1 MTKDRNRER
10 NEERRL
16 LRERRIRKVRR
27 VRMCL
32 RILTLLL
39 ICVVPLLFLTT
50 ATASRQE
57 ASVYLKLEGA
67 SILQGEEFPAFGVE
81 AELIGN
87 GETVLDEKSGY
98 TAADLVKDFENGTG
112 YTVECEADTA
122 AEGEY
127 PMHLKLSDEILTSL
141 DKEWVGLVTI
151 DTLDATLTVKNAVGE
166 WDGERFQRY
175 DGTYVTNDFVVSK
188 GNTYYFD
195 GEGNKATGFVDAGGV
210 RYYMDADGVRK
221 TGWVEMEDSRYYFE
235 ADGRMVTGWKD
246 IDENT
251 YYFDQEGKMA
261 KGEVFIGMTKCSFD
275 KEGVLK
281 SMKDSNVDP
290 SRPMIAL
297 TFDDGPGK
305 RTGELLEA
313 LAANHAHATFFMQG
327 KNVSR
332 YQSEVKRMKEIGCE
346 LGSHSFDHPDLSKMD
361 AAGIRD
367 QIDRTNQ
374 NLKDAAGQP
383 ASVLRPPY
391 GAIGSTLKSV
401 AGMPLILWN
410 IDTLD
415 WKTRNAQATI
425 DNVMQKAK
433 DGDIILMHDIHTESV
448 DAAIVLIPKL
458 IESGYQLVTVS
469 EMAAARG
476 IGMQNGNSYTDFC
489 K

>member
-1 MTKDRNRER
+1 
-10 NEERRL
+10 
-16 LRERRIRKVRR
+16 
-27 VRMCL
+27 MCL
-32 RILTLLL
+32 RILTLLM
-39 ICVVPLLFLTT
+39 ICVTPLLFLTT

-57 ASVYLKLEGA
+57 VSIYIKLNEASV
-67 SILQGEEFPAFGVE
+67 LQGEELPAFGIE
-81 AELIGN
+81 GELVGN
-87 GETVLDEKSGY
+87 GDVILDGESGY
-98 TAADLVKDFENGTG
+98 TAEDLLKDFESGKG
-112 YTVECEADTA
+112 YAVECEADVAT
-122 AEGEY
+122 EGEY
-127 PMHLKLSDEILTSL
+127 PMHLKLSDEIRAALG
-141 DKEWVGLVTI
+141 KEWMGLVRV
-151 DTLDATLTVKNAVGE
+151 DTLDAMLTVKNAVGE
-166 WDGERFQRY
+166 WDGNRFRRY
-175 DGTYVTNDFVVSK
+175 DGTYVTNDFVVYK

-195 GEGNKATGFVDAGGV
+195 GEGNKATGWVDAGGF
-210 RYYMDADGVRK
+210 RYYMDGKGIRK
-221 TGWVEMEDSRYYFE
+221 TGWVDVDDSRYYLE
-235 ADGRMVTGWKD
+235 GDGRMATGWKD
-246 IDENT
+246 IEERT

-261 KGEVFIGMTKCSFD
+261 KGELYIGMTKCSFD
-275 KEGVLK
+275 KEGVLT
-281 SMKDSNVDP
+281 SMEDSDVDP
-290 SRPMIAL
+290 ARPMVAL

-327 KNVSR
+327 KNVPK
-332 YQSEVKRMKEIGCE
+332 YQNEVKRMKEIGCE

-425 DNVMQKAK
+425 DNVMQKVK
-433 DGDIILMHDIHTESV
+433 DGDIVLMHDIHTESV

-458 IESGYQLVTVS
+458 IEAGYQLVTVS
-469 EMAAARG
+469 ELAAARG
-476 IGMQNGNSYTDFC
+476 IGMQNGISYTNFC

>member
-1 MTKDRNRER
+1 MTNDRS
-10 NEERRL
+10 EERRL
-16 LRERRIRKVRR
+16 LKEKRIKKVRR

-39 ICVVPLLFLTT
+39 ICVLPLFFLTT
-50 ATASRQE
+50 ATASRQG
-57 ASVYLKLEGA
+57 ASLYLKLKEA
-67 SILQGEEFPAFGVE
+67 SILQGEELPQFGLE
-81 AELIGN
+81 GELVGN
-87 GETVLDEKSGY
+87 GETILDGASGY
-98 TAADLVKDFENGTG
+98 TAADLLKDFESGKG

-127 PMHLKLSDEILTSL
+127 PMHLKLSDEIKASL
-141 DKEWVGLVTI
+141 GKEWMGLVRV
-151 DTLDATLTVKNAVGE
+151 DTLDAMLTVKNAAGD
-166 WDGERFQRY
+166 WDGSRFKRH
-175 DGTYVTNDFVVSK
+175 DGSYVTNEFVVSK

-195 GEGNKATGFVDAGGV
+195 GDGNKVTGWAEVEGV
-210 RYYMDADGVRK
+210 RYYMDSDGVRK
-221 TGWVEMEDSRYYFE
+221 TGWVDVEDSRYYLE
-235 ADGRMVTGWKD
+235 EDGRMATGWKD
-246 IDENT
+246 IEDKT

-261 KGEVFIGMTKCSFD
+261 KGELYIGMAKCSFD
-275 KEGVLK
+275 KEGVLQ
-281 SMKDSNVDP
+281 STQDSNVDP
-290 SRPMIAL
+290 SRPMVAL
-297 TFDDGPGK
+297 TFDDGPGQ
-305 RTGELLEA
+305 RTGELLET

-332 YQSEVKRMKEIGCE
+332 YQNEVKRMKEIGCE

-361 AAGIRD
+361 ATGIRD

-374 NLKDAAGQP
+374 NLKDAAGLA

-415 WKTRNAQATI
+415 WKTRNAQTTI
-425 DNVMQKAK
+425 DNVMEKAK

-458 IESGYQLVTVS
+458 IEKGFQLVTVS
-469 EMAAARG
+469 EMAAAKG
-476 IGMQNGNSYTDFC
+476 IRMQNGEKYTNF
-489 K
+489 

>member
-1 MTKDRNRER
+1 MTNDRS
-10 NEERRL
+10 EERRL
-16 LRERRIRKVRR
+16 LKEKRIRKVKR

-57 ASVYLKLEGA
+57 ASVFLKLKEA
-67 SILQGEEFPAFGVE
+67 SILQGEELPKFEIE
-81 AELIGN
+81 AELVGN
-87 GETVLDEKSGY
+87 EETILDGESGY
-98 TAADLVKDFENGTG
+98 TARDLLKDFKSGKG
-112 YTVECEADTA
+112 YTVTCDADTA
-122 AEGEY
+122 LEGEY
-127 PMHLKLSDEILTSL
+127 PIHLQLSDKIRKALEQT
-141 DKEWVGLVTI
+141 WMGLVRI
-151 DTLDATLTVKNAVGE
+151 DTLDALLTVKNVLGE
-166 WDGERFQRY
+166 WDGSRFKRH
-175 DGTYVTNDFVVSK
+175 DGTYVTNEFVVSK
-188 GNTYYFD
+188 GNTYYLD
-195 GEGNKATGFVDAGGV
+195 GEGNKATGWVDSAEG
-210 RYYMDADGVRK
+210 RYYMDEDGVRK
-221 TGWVEMEDSRYYFE
+221 TGWVDVEDSRYYLDS
-235 ADGRMVTGWKD
+235 DGKMITGWKD

-261 KGEVFIGMTKCSFD
+261 KGELYIGMAKCSFD

-281 SMKDSNVDP
+281 SMEDSNVDP
-290 SRPMIAL
+290 SRPMVAL

-327 KNVSR
+327 KNVAR
-332 YQSEVKRMKEIGCE
+332 YPNEVKRMKEIGCE
-346 LGSHSFDHPDLSKMD
+346 LGSHSYDHPDLSKMD

-383 ASVLRPPY
+383 ASLLRPPY
-391 GAIGSTLKSV
+391 GAIGSTLKSI

-415 WKTRNAQATI
+415 WKTRDAQSTI
-425 DNVMQKAK
+425 DNVMEKVK

-448 DAAIVLIPKL
+448 DAAMVLIPKL
-458 IESGYQLVTVS
+458 IESGFQLVTVS

-476 IGMQNGNSYTDFC
+476 IGMENGNSYTDFC
-489 K
+489 Q

>member
-1 MTKDRNRER
+1 MTNDRSK
-10 NEERRL
+10 ERRL
-16 LRERRIRKVRR
+16 LKEKRIRKVRR

-32 RILTLLL
+32 RIMTLLM
-39 ICVVPLLFLTT
+39 ICVMPLLFLTT

-57 ASVYLKLEGA
+57 VSIYLKLNEA
-67 SILQGEEFPAFGVE
+67 SILQGEELPAFGIE
-81 AELIGN
+81 GELVGN
-87 GETVLDEKSGY
+87 GDVILDGESGY
-98 TAADLVKDFENGTG
+98 TAEDLLKDFESGKG
-112 YTVECEADTA
+112 YAVTCEADVAT
-122 AEGEY
+122 EGEY
-127 PMHLKLSDEILTSL
+127 PMHLKLSDEIQAALG
-141 DKEWVGLVTI
+141 KEWMGLVRV
-151 DTLDATLTVKNAVGE
+151 DTLDAMLTVKNAVGE
-166 WDGERFQRY
+166 WDGDRFRKY
-175 DGTYVTNDFVVSK
+175 DGSYVTNDFVVSK

-195 GEGNKATGFVDAGGV
+195 GEGNKATGWVDAGGV
-210 RYYMDADGVRK
+210 RYYMDGDGIRK
-221 TGWVEMEDSRYYFE
+221 TGWVDVDDSRYYLE
-235 ADGRMVTGWKD
+235 GDGHMVTGWKD
-246 IDENT
+246 IEEKT

-261 KGEVFIGMTKCSFD
+261 KGELYIGMTKCSFD
-275 KEGVLK
+275 KEGVLT
-281 SMKDSNVDP
+281 SMEDSDVDP
-290 SRPMIAL
+290 ARPMIAL

-305 RTGELLEA
+305 RTGELLEV

-327 KNVSR
+327 KNVPR
-332 YQSEVKRMKEIGCE
+332 YQNEVKRMKEIGCE

-401 AGMPLILWN
+401 AGLPLILWN

-425 DNVMQKAK
+425 DNVMQKVK
-433 DGDIILMHDIHTESV
+433 DGDIVLMHDIHTESI

-458 IESGYQLVTVS
+458 IEAGYQLVTVS
-469 EMAAARG
+469 ELAAARG
-476 IGMQNGNSYTDFC
+476 IGMQNGTSYTDFC

>member
-1 MTKDRNRER
+1 MTNDRS
-10 NEERRL
+10 EERRL
-16 LRERRIRKVRR
+16 LKEKRIRKVRR

-39 ICVVPLLFLTT
+39 IFVVPLLFLTT

-57 ASVYLKLEGA
+57 VSVYLKLKEV
-67 SILQGEEFPAFGVE
+67 SILQGEEIPAF
-81 AELIGN
+81 ELEGELVGN
-87 GETVLDEKSGY
+87 GEAILDGESGY
-98 TAADLVKDFENGTG
+98 TAAELLKDFESGKG
-112 YTVECEADTA
+112 YTVACEADTA

-127 PMHLKLSDEILTSL
+127 PMHLELSEEIQAALR
-141 DKEWVGLVTI
+141 KEWMGLVRV
-151 DTLDATLTVKNAVGE
+151 DTLDAMLTVKNAVGE
-166 WDGERFQRY
+166 WDGQRFRRH

-195 GEGNKATGFVDAGGV
+195 GEGNKATGWVDAGGA
-210 RYYMDADGVRK
+210 RYYMDGDGVRK
-221 TGWVEMEDSRYYFE
+221 TGWVDVDDSRYYLE
-235 ADGRMVTGWKD
+235 GDGRLVTGWKD
-246 IDENT
+246 IEEKT
-251 YYFDQEGKMA
+251 YYFGQEGKMA
-261 KGEVFIGMTKCSFD
+261 KGELYIGMTKCSFD
-275 KEGVLK
+275 KEGVLT
-281 SMKDSNVDP
+281 SMEDSNVDP
-290 SRPMIAL
+290 ARPMIAL

-305 RTGELLEA
+305 RTGELLEV

-332 YQSEVKRMKEIGCE
+332 YQNEVKRMKEIGCE
-346 LGSHSFDHPDLSKMD
+346 LGSHTFDHPDLSKMD
-361 AAGIRD
+361 AVGIRD

-415 WKTRNAQATI
+415 WKTRNAQSTI
-425 DNVMQKAK
+425 DNVMQKVK
-433 DGDIILMHDIHTESV
+433 DGDIVLMHDIHTETV

-458 IESGYQLVTVS
+458 IEAGYQLVTVS
-469 EMAAARG
+469 ELAAARG
-476 IGMQNGNSYTDFC
+476 IGMQNGASYTDFC

>member
-1 MTKDRNRER
+1 MTNDRSK
-10 NEERRL
+10 ERRL
-16 LRERRIRKVRR
+16 LKEKRIRKVRR

-32 RILTLLL
+32 RILTLLM
-39 ICVVPLLFLTT
+39 ICVMPLLFLTT

-57 ASVYLKLEGA
+57 VSIYLKLNEA
-67 SILQGEEFPAFGVE
+67 SILQGEELPAFGIE
-81 AELIGN
+81 GELVGN
-87 GETVLDEKSGY
+87 GDVILDGESGY
-98 TAADLVKDFENGTG
+98 TAEDLLKDFESGKG
-112 YTVECEADTA
+112 YAVTCEADVAT
-122 AEGEY
+122 EGEY
-127 PMHLKLSDEILTSL
+127 PMHLKLSDEIQAALG
-141 DKEWVGLVTI
+141 KEWMGLVRV
-151 DTLDATLTVKNAVGE
+151 DTLDAMLTVKNAVGE
-166 WDGERFQRY
+166 WDGDRFRKY
-175 DGTYVTNDFVVSK
+175 DGSYVTNDFVVSK

-195 GEGNKATGFVDAGGV
+195 GEGNKATGWVDAGGV
-210 RYYMDADGVRK
+210 RYYMDGDGIRK
-221 TGWVEMEDSRYYFE
+221 TGWVDVDDSRYYLE
-235 ADGRMVTGWKD
+235 GDGHMVTGWKD
-246 IDENT
+246 IEEKT

-261 KGEVFIGMTKCSFD
+261 KGELYIGMTKCSFD
-275 KEGVLK
+275 KEGVLT
-281 SMKDSNVDP
+281 SMEDSDVDP
-290 SRPMIAL
+290 ARPMIAL

-305 RTGELLEA
+305 RTGELLEV

-327 KNVSR
+327 KNVPR
-332 YQSEVKRMKEIGCE
+332 YQNEVKRMKEIGCE

-401 AGMPLILWN
+401 AGLPLILWN

-425 DNVMQKAK
+425 DNVMQKVK
-433 DGDIILMHDIHTESV
+433 DGDIVLMHDIHTESI

-458 IESGYQLVTVS
+458 IEAGYQLVTVS
-469 EMAAARG
+469 ELAAARG
-476 IGMQNGNSYTDFC
+476 IGMQNGTSYTDFC

>member
-1 MTKDRNRER
+1 
-10 NEERRL
+10 
-16 LRERRIRKVRR
+16 
-27 VRMCL
+27 MCL

-57 ASVYLKLEGA
+57 ASVYLKLNEA
-67 SILQGEEFPAFGVE
+67 SILQGEELPAFGIE
-81 AELIGN
+81 AELVGN
-87 GETVLDEKSGY
+87 GETILDGGSGY
-98 TAADLVKDFENGTG
+98 TADDLLKDFESGKG
-112 YTVECEADTA
+112 YTVLCEADVAT
-122 AEGEY
+122 EGEY
-127 PMHLKLSDEILTSL
+127 PMHLKLSDEIQAALG
-141 DKEWVGLVTI
+141 KEWMGLVRV
-151 DTLDATLTVKNAVGE
+151 DTLDAVLTVKNAVGE
-166 WDGERFQRY
+166 WDGDRFRRY

-195 GEGNKATGFVDAGGV
+195 GEGNKATGWVDAGGV
-210 RYYMDADGVRK
+210 RYYMDGDGIRK
-221 TGWVEMEDSRYYFE
+221 TGWVDVDDSRYYLE
-235 ADGRMVTGWKD
+235 GDGHMVTGWKD
-246 IDENT
+246 IEEKT

-261 KGEVFIGMTKCSFD
+261 KGELYIGMTKCSFD
-275 KEGVLK
+275 KEGALT
-281 SMKDSNVDP
+281 SMEDSNVDP

-313 LAANHAHATFFMQG
+313 LATNHAHATFFMQG
-327 KNVSR
+327 KNVPK
-332 YQSEVKRMKEIGCE
+332 YPNEVKRMKEIGCE

-401 AGMPLILWN
+401 AGLPLILWN

-415 WKTRNAQATI
+415 WKTRNAQMTI
-425 DNVMQKAK
+425 DNVMQKVK
-433 DGDIILMHDIHTESV
+433 DGDIVLMHDIHTESV

-458 IESGYQLVTVS
+458 IEAGYQLVTVS
-469 EMAAARG
+469 ELAAARG
-476 IGMQNGNSYTDFC
+476 IGMQNGTSYTDFC
-489 K
+489 R